1 MTDLLAKTAE
11 TVSFGPFSLDAG
23 KRHLTRD
30 GVPVE
35 LGTRTLDTLIALV
48 TCPGEAISKKDLMAK
63 VWPDVTVSE
72 ASLRFHIANLRKAL
86 GDGID
91 GARYVATLGG
101 RGYCFVA
108 PVSRMSGLGGRHAT
122 LDDSLPSAGVPS
134 RLARMVGRADGIL
147 AIAREL
153 TAARFVTIVGA
164 GGVGKTT
171 VAVAVGHEMVDAF
184 AGAVLFVDFGAL
196 SDPSLVAGSVA
207 SMLGLSVQ
215 AANPAPGLIT
225 YLRDKR
231 ILLILDNCEH
241 LMEGAAALA
250 GDIFASAPQVHI
262 LATSREALRVEG
274 EKIYRL
280 EPLAFPPEDFEFTTA
295 TALTFPAVQLFME
308 RAAAGGAHLAAT
320 NENAGV
326 VASICRRLDGL
337 ALAIELAA
345 GRVGTYGLQQ
355 TAALLEERLALLW
368 LGQRTAPPR
377 QQTLKAT
384 LDWSYRLLSDLERRV
399 LRHLAVF
406 NGSFTLETARA
417 VLVCE
422 TLTEIDVFRAIDSLI
437 AKSMVTPHG
446 FGTSPHHRLL
456 DTTRA
461 YVLEISDDDVERATV
476 AARHADH
483 YRHWLEITGV
493 DWPTLKNAAERS
505 MHLVNLANVRAALEW
520 CFCSTGDIKIGV
532 ELAAVAVQVFWAK
545 SLYSEAYSWAN
556 RAILALDSSTRGGIE
571 EMRLQATLALL
582 FRFVRGDIEAADKA
596 LNRGLTIAIERK
608 DDLCLLQM
616 LVPVHAFRTHTRDFT
631 GALQYAK
638 RCAAAAEKD
647 GDPAA
652 IPFALSLL
660 GISLHF
666 NGDLKE
672 ARTSLERGRRR
683 IPSAK
688 RGSAIYLG
696 ARYDIAASIALAR
709 NLWLQGF
716 SSQAIVRARETVQYC
731 TSMNISH
738 AVLLNWAFS
747 LSLWAGD
754 LHSAKDYLG
763 MIGARAAL
771 NSQSRMVAIDAFKG
785 RLAICEGD
793 IEGGVDT
800 LQDCLKTLRVRGFEL
815 LTEYQISLVEGLIA
829 LDRRKEALAL
839 IDQVIPSVQIG
850 GDLCYMPEIFRLK
863 GQLLRSIPQAD
874 NNNAKAYL
882 ERSLEL
888 SRRQGALAWELRSA
902 TDLAAHLISQ
912 GQAESARTLLKPVF
926 NQFTE
931 DRDTPDLK
939 AAGELLAV
947 LN

>member
-11 TVSFGPFSLDAG
+11 AVSFGPFSLDAG
-23 KRHLTRD
+23 KRLLTRD
-30 GVPVE
+30 GIPLE
-35 LGTRTLDTLIALV
+35 LGARTLDTLIALV

-72 ASLRFHIANLRKAL
+72 ASLRFHVANLRKAL

-91 GARYVATLGG
+91 GARYIATLGG

-108 PVSRMSGLGGRHAT
+108 PVSRMSDRDGAGAT
-122 LDDSLPSAGVPS
+122 PDDSLPSAGVPG

-171 VAVAVGHEMVDAF
+171 VAVAVGHEMMEAF
-184 AGAVLFVDFGAL
+184 AGAVLFIDLGAL
-196 SDPSLVAGSVA
+196 NDPDLVTGSVA
-207 SMLGLSVQ
+207 SMLGLSFQ
-215 AANPAPGLIT
+215 AANPLPGLIK
-225 YLRDKR
+225 YLRDKSV
-231 ILLILDNCEH
+231 LLILDNCEH
-241 LMEGAAALA
+241 LLDGAATLSEKLFVA
-250 GDIFASAPQVHI
+250 APQVHI

-274 EKIYRL
+274 EHVYRL
-280 EPLAFPPEDFEFTTA
+280 EPLAFPPEDLKLTA
-295 TALTFPAVQLFME
+295 SAALAFPAVQLFMG
-308 RAAAGGAHLAAT
+308 RAAAGGALPHLTDEDASI
-320 NENAGV
+320 
-326 VASICRRLDGL
+326 VANICRRLDGL

-345 GRVGTYGLQQ
+345 GRVGTYGLRQ

-377 QQTLKAT
+377 QHTLKAT

-406 NGSFTLETARA
+406 IGSFTLETARA

-422 TLTEIDVFRAIDSLI
+422 TLSEIDVLRAIDSLI

-446 FGTSPHHRLL
+446 LGTPPHHRLL

-461 YVLEISDDDVERATV
+461 YVLEISDDDVERTIV
-476 AARHADH
+476 TARHAH
-483 YRHWLEITGV
+483 YYRQWLEITGV
-493 DWPTLKNAAERS
+493 DWPTLQSAAERS
-505 MHLVNLANVRAALEW
+505 NHLVNLANVRAALEW
-520 CFCSTGDIKIGV
+520 CFSPKGDIKIGV
-532 ELAAVAVQVFWAK
+532 ELAAVAAQVFWAK
-545 SLYSEAYSWAN
+545 SLYAEAYTWAN

-582 FRFVRGDIEAADKA
+582 FRFVRGDIEAANDA

-608 DDLCLLQM
+608 DDLSLLQM
-616 LVPVHAFRTHTRDFT
+616 LVPVHAIRTHTRDFT

-638 RCAAAAEKD
+638 RCAATAENG

-652 IPFALSLL
+652 IPFALCLL

-666 NGDLKE
+666 NGDLEE
-672 ARTSLERGRRR
+672 ARATLERGRRR

-688 RGSAIYLG
+688 RGSVIYLG
-696 ARYDIAASIALAR
+696 ARYDIAASITLAR

-716 SSQAIVRARETVQYC
+716 PSRAIVRARETVQYC

-754 LHSAKDYLG
+754 LPGAREYLG
-763 MIGARAAL
+763 MIDARAAL
-771 NSQSRMVAIDAFKG
+771 NSQSRIGAIDAFKG

-793 IEGGVDT
+793 IEGGVDA
-800 LQDCLKTLRVRGFEL
+800 LQNCLENLRVRGFEL

-829 LDRRKEALAL
+829 LGRRNEALAL
-839 IDQVIPSVQIG
+839 IDQVISSVEIG
-850 GDLCYMPEIFRLK
+850 GDLCYMPEIYRLK
-863 GQLLRSIPQAD
+863 GQLLLSIPQP
-874 NNNAKAYL
+874 NSNNAESYI

-888 SRRQGALAWELRSA
+888 SRRQGALTWELRSA
-902 TDLAAHLISQ
+902 TNLAAHLTSQ
-912 GQAESARTLLKPVF
+912 GRAESARAILKPVF
-926 NQFTE
+926 DQFTD

-939 AAGELLAV
+939 AAEELLAA